1 MLPTLAF
8 LARSSITLTL
18 FLLRKFGNVW
28 KNVKK
33 LEFLNMW
40 LLLLNYSKVELA
52 TLQFILE
59 GGWRKLVTWACFLG
73 WDWDHSTTNTTL
85 QTWRLPFSNSIF
97 YAITCCTTLLI
108 LHVWRNWAN
117 VQKLEVIH
125 HLSTLGWMRKLEK
138 RRRFFA
144 SPHKYE
150 PVNHLP
156 FFGLSKEQFLFVV
169 SFGV

>member
-1 MLPTLAF
+1 
-8 LARSSITLTL
+8 
-18 FLLRKFGNVW
+18 
-28 KNVKK
+28 
-33 LEFLNMW
+33 MW
-40 LLLLNYSKVELA
+40 LLSLKYSEVELA
-52 TLQFILE
+52 TLWFILE
-59 GGWRKLVTWACFLG
+59 GGWWRKLVTWACFLG

-125 HLSTLGWMRKLEK
+125 HLSTLGWMRKLER

-150 PVNHLP
+150 PVNHYFSLGFQKSNFYYLLFHLVFRWSEFCVFKVNKKVY
-156 FFGLSKEQFLFVV
+156 FFDTVETLLFRWGKS
-169 SFGV
+169 SFD